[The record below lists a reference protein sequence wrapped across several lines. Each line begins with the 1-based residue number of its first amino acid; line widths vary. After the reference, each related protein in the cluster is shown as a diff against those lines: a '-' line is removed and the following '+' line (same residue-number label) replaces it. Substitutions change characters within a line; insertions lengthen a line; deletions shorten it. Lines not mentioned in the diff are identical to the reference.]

1 MRLRRQEWYALC
13 SSSTTT
19 CNPDSLCI
27 PPSQVKVLLKVLQY
41 CHARNV
47 VHRDLKP
54 ENFLLTTKAADADLK
69 VIDFGLS
76 KVCQPNEVMHAR
88 VGTPYYIAPEV
99 LDKHYGAECDL

>member
-1 MRLRRQEWYALC
+1 M
-13 SSSTTT
+13 
-19 CNPDSLCI
+19 
-27 PPSQVKVLLKVLQY
+27 LLKVLQY

-99 LDKHYGAECDL
+99 LDKHYGAECDLWSVGVIM